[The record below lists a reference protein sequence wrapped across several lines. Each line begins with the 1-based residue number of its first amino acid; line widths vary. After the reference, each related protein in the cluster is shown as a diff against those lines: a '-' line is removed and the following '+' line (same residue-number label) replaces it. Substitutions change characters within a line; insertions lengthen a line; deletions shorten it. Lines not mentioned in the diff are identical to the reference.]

1 MALGVRVGGLPSE
14 VLVTIAGGTTVS
26 MLCILAIVMNWLF
39 PKSHLNDSWKAGLF
53 KGRKKGDSD

>member
-1 MALGVRVGGLPSE
+1 MGGLPSE